1 MHLQKIIQ
9 YCVVWDIFY
18 LSLGREFSQLWF
30 FQQNHVQLYIYI
42 TFCKFILTKQLL
54 DTFFDYWP
62 VFGLHFGQFFHI
74 FYISGHVKFNCK
86 IQLKQ
91 SPLYLANCIL
101 YVDKNISYLWL
112 FSPVFQTVK
121 RIVSLCF
128 KSGFLDLIGFD
139 KSHKNVYRRIFVNY
153 MFHLSSTHLA

>member
-18 LSLGREFSQLWF
+18 LSLGREISQLWF
-30 FQQNHVQLYIYI
+30 FQQNHVQLNRYIYI

-54 DTFFDYWP
+54 DTFFEYWL

-101 YVDKNISYLWL
+101 YVDKNIKLFMAVQPCVPDSYKG
-112 FSPVFQTVK
+112 SV
-121 RIVSLCF
+121 IMF
-128 KSGFLDLIGFD
+128 KVWFLGFD
-139 KSHKNVYRRIFVNY
+139 RF
-153 MFHLSSTHLA
+153 